1 MTEEGHHRHNIES
14 FSGFDIPSLLLS
26 LSIRYVWGMRCR
38 NWYKFCCLLAIE
50 ILLAEHS
57 SAVKPMDPQNT
68 GLQVLQQR
76 KVAARMNRITTL
88 LSEEA
93 TLTSSDRKELH
104 NLMNTDTYNSNLFSE
119 AHAQFKTVHNEVFA
133 ALGIFFD
140 YHDEQSICL
149 FSY

>member
-1 MTEEGHHRHNIES
+1 
-14 FSGFDIPSLLLS
+14 
-26 LSIRYVWGMRCR
+26 
-38 NWYKFCCLLAIE
+38 
-50 ILLAEHS
+50 
-57 SAVKPMDPQNT
+57 MDPQNT

-119 AHAQFKTVHNEVFA
+119 AHAEFKTVQNNVFA
-133 ALGIFFD
+133 SLGIFSPLYD
-140 YHDEQSICL
+140 ARSAC
-149 FSY
+149 